1 MTGATNH
8 GGTNRIAV
16 HPAPPGHARAGGL
29 VAYAEEAAHAQRET
43 ARAVMPPAPPRTTV
57 RSPLLTR
64 GAFADLR
71 DQLLRACAPTAQGQ
85 VVGAVG
91 LSIDVAGLQLAVG
104 EAVRIIGDEGPILAQ
119 VVALHES
126 HASCMPVSDLRGIRA
141 GNPAISTGGPLQV
154 PVGRGLLGRVVD
166 ALGRPMDGAGPLR
179 DVTPVTTGGTPPAA
193 MDRERITTPMPLGV
207 RAMDTMIPCGR
218 GQRMGIFAGSGVG
231 KSSLLSMIVRGSD
244 APVCVLAL
252 VGERGREVRE
262 FVEGDLGPEGLA
274 RSVVVVATS
283 DEPALVRLQA
293 AQTATRIAEHFRDQG
308 QDVILCMDSVTR
320 VAMAQRE
327 VGLASGEPPATR
339 GYPPSVFGLMPRLLE
354 RAGTAAT
361 GSITGLYT
369 VLVDGDDLNDP
380 IADNVRSI
388 LDGHIVLSRALA
400 TQGHFPAIDV
410 LESISRANKA
420 LTTPT
425 QRQAATTVRRLMAAQ
440 RDAKDLIDIG
450 AYVKG
455 TNPLVDR
462 ALAQSEQI
470 RDFLVQDME
479 DLTPHEESWARIETI
494 AAG

>member
-1 MTGATNH
+1 MNLD
-8 GGTNRIAV
+8 V
-16 HPAPPGHARAGGL
+16 PA
-29 VAYAEEAAHAQRET
+29 RESE
-43 ARAVMPPAPPRTTV
+43 
-57 RSPLLTR
+57 RSYLLDR
-64 GAFADLR
+64 GVYADLR
-71 DQLLRACAPTAQGQ
+71 AQMLRATAPVAHGT
-85 VVGAVG
+85 VVSAVG

-104 EAVRIIGDEGPILAQ
+104 EAVRILGDDGPIMAE
-119 VVALHES
+119 VVALHEGY
-126 HASCMPVSDLRGIRA
+126 ASCMPISDLRGVRA
-141 GNPAISTGGPLQV
+141 GNPAIATGGALEV
-154 PVGRGLLGRVVD
+154 PVGPGMLGRVVD
-166 ALGRPMDGAGPLR
+166 ALGRPMDGGPPLS
-179 DVTPVTTGGTPPAA
+179 DVTLVTTEGSPPPA
-193 MDRERITTPMPLGV
+193 MDRERIGTPMPLGV
-207 RAMDTMIPCGR
+207 RAMDTLIPCGK
-218 GQRMGIFAGSGVG
+218 GQRLGIFAGSGVG
-231 KSSLLSMIVRGSD
+231 KSSLLSMIVRGSS

-283 DEPALVRLQA
+283 DEPALVRLRA
-293 AQTATRIAEHFRDQG
+293 ASTATRIAEWFRDQG

-339 GYPPSVFGLMPRLLE
+339 GYPPSVFGIMPKLLE
-354 RAGTAAT
+354 RAGMAAT

-388 LDGHIVLSRALA
+388 LDGHIVLSRKLA

-420 LTTPT
+420 LTTRE
-425 QRQAATTVRRLMAAQ
+425 QREAATTVRKLMAAQ

-455 TNPLVDR
+455 TNPLVDK
-462 ALAQSEQI
+462 ALELAPEISS
-470 RDFLVQDME
+470 FLVQDME
-479 DLTPHEESWARIETI
+479 DLTPYDQSWAQLSAI
-494 AAG
+494 AAK